1 MNRGQVLSLR
11 MPVDLKK
18 RLEHQAKV
26 QGISLNQ
33 MATYLIST
41 ELSQLETIE
50 KIDYKIKSNKLS
62 DFKRRVKKILNKVPS
77 RAVPVWDQI

>member
-50 KIDYKIKSNKLS
+50 KIDYKFKSNKLS
-62 DFKRRVKKILNKVPS
+62 DLKRRVKKILNKVPS

>member
-33 MATYLIST
+33 MATYLIIT

>member
-62 DFKRRVKKILNKVPS
+62 DLKKRVKKILNKVPS